1 VVASTCHLVVSGYKH
16 IARFPT
22 QLRGRSWARR
32 LVGGWKQRD
41 EDKWEEALDS
51 IVEDLRQS
59 EALQVEDG
67 VHKIRMVVD
76 IAIAK
81 K

>member
-1 VVASTCHLVVSGYKH
+1 LST
-16 IARFPT
+16 P
-22 QLRGRSWARR
+22 
-32 LVGGWKQRD
+32 VGGWKQRD

-67 VHKIRMVVD
+67 VHKIRMVAD